1 MRLRV
6 ANLISRGGDIAVKTI
21 RDIMSTDCVTV
32 TLKDNIYEVAVKMKE
47 NDIGFVPV
55 VEGKRLIGVV
65 TDRDLVLRGY
75 AEKRS
80 GSASVEEVISKDVTT
95 ASPDT
100 SVHEA
105 AKLMARKKIRRLPVV
120 ENGELIGVVSIGDLA
135 IREIYVNEAG
145 EALSEI
151 SENVDHMATAG
162 R

>member
-1 MRLRV
+1 
-6 ANLISRGGDIAVKTI
+6 
-21 RDIMSTDCVTV
+21 MSTDCVTV